1 MIKSCLRFGARAVW
15 QLIANECDSGKNSN
29 CPPTALQLV
38 IFGFDWLSHTNKL
51 QRDGSQHKQSTLNL
65 LVNSWAVCGNTANIH
80 LDTKCYITWSIWG
93 SRDVSLFVT
102 LWYATEDWSNMILGE
117 CILVFILLC
126 MTVLVQITPYVT
138 ELSSGLP
145 LRTWQ
150 KIKNTPE
157 LTKTGRPNGSEH
169 RGEGKR
175 LGISSWKY
183 RDGNRTWSKDWRLP
197 PQS

>member
-1 MIKSCLRFGARAVW
+1 MEIGSERQHARAIQDGV
-15 QLIANECDSGKNSN
+15 QHLLLIANVVYLGKNSN
-29 CPPTALQLV
+29 CPPTALHLLF
-38 IFGFDWLSHTNKL
+38 FGFDWLAHTNNL
-51 QRDGSQHKQSTLNL
+51 QWDGPQHKQSTLNL
-65 LVNSWAVCGNTANIH
+65 LLNPCAVCGSTTNIRNISSH
-80 LDTKCYITWSIWG
+80 VDTKCYNTWSIWG

-102 LWYATEDWSNMILGE
+102 LWYATEDWSNIILGE

-138 ELSSGLP
+138 QLSSGLP

-169 RGEGKR
+169 WDEGKR
-175 LGISSWKY
+175 LGNSVW
-183 RDGNRTWSKDWRLP
+183 
-197 PQS
+197 